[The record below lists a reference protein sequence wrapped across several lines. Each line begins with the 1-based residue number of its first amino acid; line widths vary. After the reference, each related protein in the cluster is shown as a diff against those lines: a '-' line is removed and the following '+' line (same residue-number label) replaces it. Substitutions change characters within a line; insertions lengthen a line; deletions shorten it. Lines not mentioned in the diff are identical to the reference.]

1 VDFTLQRQ
9 ARVKVSG
16 KVFDE
21 TGKPPAIAQVM
32 ATSRDA
38 APSNA
43 LDALIGSDPSGSKYN
58 PQTGEFSVG
67 NLAPGSYWLQ
77 VITQPAP
84 PGGTNA
90 QAPTNTAD
98 ALAMIAQIN
107 TSRIPIEVGNR
118 DLENVSLTAT
128 AGVTVNGRIRIEG
141 AQDGQAG
148 LERVTVNLGAT
159 SGIGSI
165 LSLLGGGGAKPSA
178 DGTFTLP
185 RINSGDYKLTV
196 NGLGTTLYIK
206 EARLGQLDATQPL
219 SLSLPINGN
228 LDIVLGPNPGQVMGT
243 VTDAANKPMV
253 GVQAVLIP
261 EARNRADLYKT
272 AGTNAD
278 GQFTM
283 RGLTPGDYR
292 VFAWEDLE
300 PFSYFDAQVLQPF
313 EQQGKLVHVKE
324 ASNETVDVK
333 IIPAPGDK

>member
-1 VDFTLQRQ
+1 VDD
-9 ARVKVSG
+9 SG
-16 KVFDE
+16 R
-21 TGKPPAIAQVM
+21 PPAMAQVM
-32 ATSRDA
+32 AAPRDA

-43 LDALIGSDPSGSKYN
+43 LDALLGTDPTGARYN

-67 NLAPGSYWLQ
+67 NVAPGSYWLQ

-84 PGGTNA
+84 PAGANPNA
-90 QAPTNTAD
+90 PVNPAD
-98 ALAMIAQIN
+98 ALAMISQIN
-107 TSRIPIEVGNR
+107 TSRIPIEVGTS
-118 DLENVSLTAT
+118 DLENVTLTPT

-148 LERVTVNLGAT
+148 LERLTVNLGAT
-159 SGIGSI
+159 SGFASI
-165 LSLLGGGGAKPSA
+165 LSLLGGGGAKPAA

-185 RINSGDYKLTV
+185 RINSGDYKLAV

-228 LDIVLGPNPGQVMGT
+228 LDIVLGPNPGQVTGT
-243 VTDAANKPMV
+243 ITDASNKAMV

-261 EARNRADLYKT
+261 EMRNRADLYKT

-278 GQFTM
+278 GQFTI
-283 RGLTPGDYR
+283 RGVTPGDYR

-300 PFSYFDAQVLQPF
+300 PFSYFDGQVLQKY
-313 EQQGKLVHVKE
+313 EQQGKLIHIKE
-324 ASNETVDVK
+324 ASNETADVK
-333 IIPAPGDK
+333 IIPAATQQ